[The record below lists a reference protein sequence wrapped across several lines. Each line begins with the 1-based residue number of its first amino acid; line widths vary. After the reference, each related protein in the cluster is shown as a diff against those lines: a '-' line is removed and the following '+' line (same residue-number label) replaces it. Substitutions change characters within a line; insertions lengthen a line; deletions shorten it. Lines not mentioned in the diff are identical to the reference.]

1 MDKKLIVDIVIVLS
15 ALGVSISV
23 FFLLK
28 QLFAKLF
35 ARAPNLQIQI
45 NKNLKKRLSYGP
57 KQKELAKLGIMYRLN
72 DYDLTPGRYA
82 IIKSIASA
90 VLVLLDILLFG
101 TNPLYIVIAAILGY
115 FLLDF
120 YYKHENKS
128 DNDEIERDINR
139 VYIVLNVSLN
149 SNIYIVDALVQAAEV
164 ARCDRLKKELMI
176 LSQNLSQK
184 SILAEEAIQTFSN
197 HFNSSTIRSFCNLLR
212 AYFLYGDTDSYSKDL
227 VNSVANSA
235 KAQAIKDQNDME
247 NKGQALTMAFFV
259 IIIFAVVYIII
270 SSISSMGSIF

>member
-1 MDKKLIVDIVIVLS
+1 
-15 ALGVSISV
+15 
-23 FFLLK
+23 
-28 QLFAKLF
+28 
-35 ARAPNLQIQI
+35 
-45 NKNLKKRLSYGP
+45 
-57 KQKELAKLGIMYRLN
+57 MYRLN

-82 IIKSIASA
+82 IIKLIVSA

-197 HFNSSTIRSFCNLLR
+197 HFDSSTIRSFCNLLR

>member
-1 MDKKLIVDIVIVLS
+1 M
-15 ALGVSISV
+15 
-23 FFLLK
+23 
-28 QLFAKLF
+28 
-35 ARAPNLQIQI
+35 
-45 NKNLKKRLSYGP
+45 
-57 KQKELAKLGIMYRLN
+57 
-72 DYDLTPGRYA
+72 
-82 IIKSIASA
+82 
-90 VLVLLDILLFG
+90 DILLFG

-197 HFNSSTIRSFCNLLR
+197 HFDSSTIRSFCNLLR